1 MTPAR
6 STMCY
11 LANLSIRH
19 QVAVLTLILPCV
31 AALGC
36 ERSKPNPIP
45 VSATT
50 FLDAQEHFEA
60 GETEKALELVS
71 ASLEREPST
80 WAYFLRAQI
89 YLKLGDESKALADCD
104 AGLRVDPG
112 DAKLTW
118 LKGELAKPAA
128 ARFQGAF
135 KNPPAADR

>member
-11 LANLSIRH
+11 LGNLSIRQ

-31 AALGC
+31 AVLGC
-36 ERSKPNPIP
+36 DTSKPNPIP

-50 FLDAQEHFEA
+50 FLDAQKHFEA
-60 GETEKALELVS
+60 GENEKALELVS
-71 ASLEREPST
+71 ASLEQEPSS
-80 WAYFLRAQI
+80 WGHFLRAQI
-89 YLKLGDESKALADCD
+89 YLKLGDEAKAVADCD
-104 AGLRVDPG
+104 AGLQVDPG
-112 DAKLTW
+112 DARLTW

-135 KNPPAADR
+135 KDPPAADR